1 MKYFYTLIICFLL
14 ANTANAQDK
23 FLTKSGKVTF
33 FSEATMENIEAEN
46 NQVLSIVDSKDGA
59 MAIAILMKSFLFEK
73 ALMQEH
79 FNENYVESDK
89 YPKATFKG
97 KIEDFETTYSSAT
110 KTEVT
115 VKGTLTIHGKSKEVT
130 IPALFLKKDN
140 AIVMSGEFFVT
151 LSDFDVKIPTVV
163 AKNIAKK
170 IKVSFDFNHSLYK
183 K

>member
-14 ANTANAQDK
+14 INTANTQEK
-23 FLTKSGKVTF
+23 FLTKSGKITF

-46 NQVLSIVDSKDGA
+46 NQVLSIVDSKDGG

-97 KIEDFETTYSSAT
+97 KIEDFVTAYNSTS
-110 KTEVT
+110 KIEVK

-130 IPALFLKKDN
+130 IPATFLKTDN
-140 AIVMSGEFFVT
+140 TVEMIGEFYVT
-151 LSDFDVKIPTVV
+151 LSDFDVKIPAVV

-170 IKVSFDFNHSLYK
+170 IKVSFDFNHSVYK

>member
-1 MKYFYTLIICFLL
+1 MKYFYTLIVCFLL
-14 ANTANAQDK
+14 VNTANTQDK
-23 FLTKSGKVTF
+23 FLTKSGKITF
-33 FSEATMENIEAEN
+33 FSEATMENIEADN

-59 MAIAILMKSFLFEK
+59 MAISILMKSFLFEK

-97 KIEDFETTYSSAT
+97 KIEDFETAYTAST

-115 VKGTLTIHGKSKEVT
+115 VKGVLTIHGKSKEVS
-130 IPALFLKKDN
+130 IPASFLKSEN
-140 AIVMSGEFFVT
+140 SIAMSGKFFVT
-151 LSDFDVKIPTVV
+151 LSDFDVKIPAVV
-163 AKNIAKK
+163 AKNIAEK
-170 IKVSFDFNHSLYK
+170 IKVSFEFNHSLYK